1 MAKGSRAIHQ
11 PSEEGLLVEHGAL
24 YPAFE
29 RLEERGC
36 ISVKWELP
44 QITGRRGLFPDL
56 RKGAKSMFR
65 RKRRVNDFSA
75 EIEVHI
81 QLETERLR
89 EQGLSENEARTAA
102 RRAFG
107 NVTRA
112 KERFYESRRGLWWD
126 HLQQDIRFGLRM
138 LLKSPGFS
146 VVAILTLAL
155 GIGANTALFSVVN
168 AVLLRPLP
176 FENSSRLVWS
186 WGDCSLCAQAAVAPA
201 DFIDYRAENHSFE
214 YYGAMAGGDSLF
226 NLAGSDKPTQVKGSM
241 VTAGFFDA
249 LGMRPRYGRVFELAD
264 EKTTD
269 PQVVILSHHL
279 WQERFGSDPNVI
291 GKSVTLDDK
300 TRTVVGVLANDISVL
315 SQADLWFPAPFQNQ
329 GMQSRR
335 SHFLRPVGLLR
346 RGVTISEAQA
356 ELNTIAAR
364 LGREYPDTNAGWSL
378 RLEPLQSVL
387 VGSARLAL
395 LVLLAAVG
403 LVLLMACANVASLLL
418 SRNTVRQREIV
429 IRTAIGAERSRLVRQ
444 LLTES
449 LLLAL
454 AGGAAGILLANR
466 GVELLKGLGPQSLP
480 RLDEVNVSGTALAF
494 TFVTAIFAAVLF
506 GLGPA
511 LKASRRDMA
520 QSLREGGSSGD
531 SRSKHRAHNVL
542 VVAQIA
548 LSAVVLIASGLLL
561 NSFWRLMRV
570 HLGFDPANV
579 LTTEVALV
587 SPRYDD
593 QRRRESFFHDLEDR
607 IQSASGAGSAGFV
620 SELPLSGEADDT
632 FFTIAEHPPAN
643 PNANED
649 ADVRVIDGD
658 YFGAMRI
665 PLLAGR
671 AFERQDSLESR
682 KVVIVNEPFV
692 KKYFPHESPIGKH
705 LKLFE
710 GKPEFVAREIVGIVG
725 GNKHFALQESLR
737 PAMFTPG
744 SFMKMNVVV
753 RSAGDPAMLTTAV
766 RQAIR
771 AIDPDEATSAF
782 RTMGDVVSSSAA
794 GDRFNALLLGVFG
807 GIALLLTA
815 AGVFGVLSYLVT
827 QRTREIGLRM
837 ALGAQRTDVL
847 RVIVGH
853 GVRLALL
860 GLAIG
865 IVAAAVVTRWM
876 SSVLFD
882 VKPTDPLTFVAVALV
897 LGSVAFLAS
906 YIPARRAMRV
916 DPMVALRYE

>member
-1 MAKGSRAIHQ
+1 
-11 PSEEGLLVEHGAL
+11 
-24 YPAFE
+24 
-29 RLEERGC
+29 
-36 ISVKWELP
+36 
-44 QITGRRGLFPDL
+44 
-56 RKGAKSMFR
+56 MFR

-75 EIEVHI
+75 EIAVHI
-81 QLETERLR
+81 RLETERLR
-89 EQGLSENEARTAA
+89 EQGLSEDEARTAA

-107 NVTRA
+107 NVMGVQ
-112 KERFYESRRGLWWD
+112 ERFYESHRRLWWD

-138 LLKSPGFS
+138 LRKSPAFS

-155 GIGANTALFSVVN
+155 GMGANTALFSVVN

-186 WGDCSLCAQAAVAPA
+186 WGDCSLCAQAAVSPA
-201 DFIDYRAENHSFE
+201 DFIDYREQNHSFE
-214 YYGAMAGGDSLF
+214 YYGAMALGDSLF
-226 NLAGSDKPTQVKGSM
+226 NLAGSDKPAQIKGSM

-249 LGMRPRYGRVFELAD
+249 LGMQPRYGRVFELAD
-264 EKTTD
+264 EKTSD
-269 PQVVILSHHL
+269 PQVVILSHRL

-300 TRTVVGVLANDISVL
+300 MRTVVGVLANDLSVL
-315 SQADLWFPAPFQNQ
+315 SKADLWFPAPFENQ

-346 RGVTISEAQA
+346 RGVTIPQAQA
-356 ELNTIAAR
+356 ELDTIAAR

-378 RLEPLQSVL
+378 RLEPLQNVL

-395 LVLLAAVG
+395 LVLQAAVG

-429 IRTAIGAERSRLVRQ
+429 IRTAIGAGPSRLVRQ

-449 LLLAL
+449 LVLAL
-454 AGGAAGILLANR
+454 AGGAAGILLANA

-480 RLDEVNVSGTALAF
+480 RLDEVNVNGVVLAF
-494 TFVTAIFAAVLF
+494 TLVTAIFAGVLF

-520 QSLREGGSSGD
+520 QSLRAGGASGD

-542 VVAQIA
+542 VVAEIA
-548 LSAVVLIASGLLL
+548 LSVVVLIASGLLL

-579 LTTEVALV
+579 LTTEVALA

-593 QRRRESFFHDLEDR
+593 ERRRESFFHDLEDR

-632 FFTIAEHPPAN
+632 FFTVAEHPPAN

-658 YFGAMRI
+658 YFRAMRI

-671 AFERQDSLESR
+671 AFERQDALESR
-682 KVVIVNEPFV
+682 KVVIVNQPFV
-692 KKYFPHESPIGKH
+692 KKYFPNESPIGKH
-705 LKLFE
+705 LKMFE

-744 SFMKMNVVV
+744 SFLRMNVVV

-766 RQAIR
+766 RQAVR

-815 AGVFGVLSYLVT
+815 AGIFGVLSYLVT

-860 GLAIG
+860 GLSIG
-865 IVAAAVVTRWM
+865 VAAAAVVTRWM
-876 SSVLFD
+876 ASVLFD
-882 VKPTDPLTFVAVALV
+882 VKPTDPLTFVVVAVV
-897 LGSVAFLAS
+897 LGTVAFLAS

>member
-1 MAKGSRAIHQ
+1 
-11 PSEEGLLVEHGAL
+11 
-24 YPAFE
+24 
-29 RLEERGC
+29 
-36 ISVKWELP
+36 
-44 QITGRRGLFPDL
+44 
-56 RKGAKSMFR
+56 MFR

-75 EIEVHI
+75 EIEEHI
-81 QLETERLR
+81 GLEAERLR
-89 EQGLSENEARTAA
+89 EQGLSENQARTAA

-112 KERFYESRRGLWWD
+112 QERFYESHRRLWWD

-138 LLKSPGFS
+138 LRKSPGFS
-146 VVAILTLAL
+146 AVAILTLAL

-176 FENSSRLVWS
+176 FLNSARLVWS

-201 DFIDYRAENHSFE
+201 DFIDYRRENRSFE

-226 NLAGSDKPTQVKGSM
+226 NLAGSDKPTQIKGSM
-241 VTAGFFDA
+241 VTAGLFDA
-249 LGMRPRYGRVFELAD
+249 LGMQPRYGRVFELAD

-279 WQERFGSDPNVI
+279 WQERFGSDPSVI

-346 RGVTISEAQA
+346 RGVTIREAQT

-429 IRTAIGAERSRLVRQ
+429 IRTAIGAGRSRLVRQ

-454 AGGAAGILLANR
+454 AGGAAGILLANA

-480 RLDEVNVSGTALAF
+480 RLDEVNVSGVVLAF
-494 TFVTAIFAAVLF
+494 TFVTAIFAGVLF

-520 QSLREGGSSGD
+520 QGLREGGASGD

-542 VVAQIA
+542 VVAEIA
-548 LSAVVLIASGLLL
+548 LSVVVLIASGLLL

-579 LTTEVALV
+579 LTTEVVLV

-593 QRRRESFFHDLEDR
+593 ERRRESFFHDLEDR
-607 IQSASGAGSAGFV
+607 IQSAAGAGSAGFV

-649 ADVRVIDGD
+649 ADVRIIDGD

-671 AFERQDSLESR
+671 AFVRQDSLESR

-692 KKYFPHESPIGKH
+692 KKYFPNESPIGKH

-744 SFMKMNVVV
+744 SFMRMNVVV
-753 RSAGDPAMLTTAV
+753 RSAGDPAVLTTVV
-766 RQAIR
+766 RQAVR

-794 GDRFNALLLGVFG
+794 GDRFNALLFGVFG

-815 AGVFGVLSYLVT
+815 AGIFGVLSYLVT

-860 GLAIG
+860 GLSIG
-865 IVAAAVVTRWM
+865 VVAAAVVTRWM
-876 SSVLFD
+876 SNVLFD
-882 VKPTDPLTFVAVALV
+882 IKPTDPLTFVAVAVV
-897 LGSVAFLAS
+897 LGTVAFLAS
-906 YIPARRAMRV
+906 YIPARRAMHV